1 MKALLI
7 EETIIITSSAPGK
20 MFISTVVCFEDSF
33 IIILHVPAYTFHVND
48 HPVASYN
55 FGDLSVQEGVK
66 NIMDS
71 CTSEDE
77 LKEKLMALI
86 NNNEVCHIKF
96 ADYKKIKLKSMLGS
110 KTLKP
115 MNSAMSYVSFN
126 VRKAPAKALAD
137 FYPNF

>member
-7 EETIIITSSAPGK
+7 EETIVITSSAPGK
-20 MFISTVVCFEDSF
+20 MFASTVVCFEDSF
-33 IIILHVPAYTFHVND
+33 IIILRVPATTFYVD
-48 HPVASYN
+48 QHPVASYN
-55 FGDLSVQEGVK
+55 FGDLSVEEGVK

-77 LKEKLMALI
+77 LKEKLMILI

-96 ADYKKIKLKSMLGS
+96 ADYKKVKLKSVLGS

-126 VRKAPAKALAD
+126 VRKEHAKALAD